1 MILDKLNGWQL
12 YLIAGIVILF
22 ICIYSLVVLLK
33 AYKGGLAIGMDKGKL
48 KTVIVSSASFTVL
61 PSIAILLGIVALSG
75 ALGVP
80 LPWLRLS
87 VVGALHYEATVADIA
102 AKSVGLS
109 GLNVAEMTETAF
121 ATIALLVSVGIIW
134 GATASIFAVKK
145 YAGKFVLSEAS
156 EIGGKKKKSKFA
168 GFGDIAIVAM
178 FVGMC
183 CSYIGSYIGQY
194 IQMQNGKLVITGE
207 YLQLVAMFAS
217 AITMYILVR
226 ISEKTKKVWIDNFAL
241 ALAMLVGMA
250 AAVIVGLFI

>member
-1 MILDKLNGWQL
+1 MILDKLNGWPL
-12 YLIAGIVILF
+12 YLISGVVILF
-22 ICIYSLVVLLK
+22 VCIYCIVVFVK
-33 AYKGGLAIGMDKGKL
+33 AYQAGVDIGIDKDKL
-48 KTVIVSSASFTVL
+48 KTVVVSSASFTAL
-61 PSIAILLGIVALSG
+61 PSIAILLGVIALSG

-102 AKSVGLS
+102 AKAVGLS
-109 GLNVAEMTETAF
+109 GLNVTEMTTTAF
-121 ATIALLVSVGIIW
+121 ATIGLLMSVGIIW

-145 YAGKFVLSEAS
+145 YAGKFVLKEAAQTNT
-156 EIGGKKKKSKFA
+156 KKKSKFS

-183 CSYIGSYIGQY
+183 CAYIGSYVGQF

-217 AITMYILVR
+217 ALTMYILVR

-241 ALAMLVGMA
+241 AIAMLVGMA
-250 AAVIVGLFI
+250 ASVIVGLFI